1 MEPTMWNIPALIF
14 KLIIYLGFANAIALP
29 VITNWAGFNSNVTRR
44 TQAILFKSALLVLF
58 AIAGFFFIQVG
69 IMSESGIKGMF
80 DSFMIQLVW
89 NSSIGTTTLYRLL
102 AIGCILIIANY
113 ESLYRASFIY
123 WLSLIFIGLS
133 FCSSGHV
140 SELSY
145 LPRISIAIH
154 VLIGLWWMGSLY
166 PLLLSCKHS
175 NTKTLFALMHKF
187 GQIAVILVGILII
200 AGIYLAF
207 ELTDSLKELTT
218 TRYGQLLVVKIILV
232 FHILLLAAFHKFI
245 VVPSLLKN
253 KDSRSSLVASIK
265 AELVIAV
272 GILIVTGVLTT
283 LLGPGHHG

>member
-1 MEPTMWNIPALIF
+1 MEPTTWNIFALIF

-29 VITNWAGFNSNVTRR
+29 VITNWAGFNSSVLNKTKSL
-44 TQAILFKSALLVLF
+44 LFKSALLVLF
-58 AIAGFFFIQVG
+58 AVVGYFFIQVG

-89 NSSIGTTTLYRLL
+89 NSSIGITTLYRLL
-102 AIGCILIIANY
+102 AVGCILIIANSRRDY
-113 ESLYRASFIY
+113 KVSFIY
-123 WLSLIFIGLS
+123 GLSLIFIGLS

-145 LPRISIAIH
+145 LPRFSIAIH
-154 VLIGLWWMGSLY
+154 VLIALWWMGSLY

-175 NTKTLFALMHKF
+175 TTKNLSELMHKF
-187 GQIAVILVGILII
+187 GQIAVFLVGILII
-200 AGIYLAF
+200 AGVYLAF
-207 ELTDSLKELTT
+207 ELTDSLQELTT
-218 TRYGQLLVVKIILV
+218 TRYGQLLSVKIILV

-253 KDSRSSLVASIK
+253 KESRSSLVASIK
-265 AELVIAV
+265 AEFVIGV
-272 GILIVTGVLTT
+272 GILVVTGILTT